1 MFFYNGKRVRRVGF
15 LGFGKS
21 NKAIADYLSENYG
34 DLEFTVRTYEP
45 IRKEVA
51 ASEYFHGADMLS
63 SISEDILF
71 LSPSARRDD
80 KRLVDAK
87 NRGVIISSDAELFF
101 SSNPKNVFAVTGS
114 DGKST
119 TTYLTSRILA
129 GHFRDAVPCGNF
141 GDPLT
146 PHIADAEG
154 YAYVTELSSFTLNY
168 LAPKSRRALITN
180 ITENHLDWHSSL
192 EEYAAAKMRIYEN
205 AEEIALNYDSE
216 LTRNLA
222 RDLDVHTVY
231 SVAVGEKELRK
242 RIGAKNYVTVEG
254 GGIRSAGEEILK
266 ISDIAARGDYNV
278 ANFTAAIAMSLGYHD
293 KRRIRDIARSFT
305 GLPHRRELIGSFRG
319 VKYYDSAI
327 DSTPHRTA
335 ETLSGFDGRVI
346 VILGGRSKRLDYAPL
361 VDALKKKA
369 KHIVLTGES
378 ASEILDILESDGDFS
393 RLGIGH
399 AVIDDFIEA
408 VIYSSSIA
416 SPGDTVVL
424 SPAATSFDRF
434 TNFEEKG
441 RSFTD
446 AVRRFAKERN

>member
-1 MFFYNGKRVRRVGF
+1 MFFYNGNRVRRVGF

-21 NKAIADYLSENYG
+21 NKAIYDYLSENYG
-34 DLEFTVRTYEP
+34 DLSFTVRTYEP
-45 IRKEVA
+45 IQKEIA

-63 SISEDILF
+63 HVTEDILF
-71 LSPSARRDD
+71 LSPSARRDNEMI
-80 KRLVDAK
+80 AEAMS
-87 NRGVIISSDAELFF
+87 RGVMISSDAELFF
-101 SSNPKNVFAVTGS
+101 SSMPENVFAVTGS

-129 GHFRDAVPCGNF
+129 GDFRDAVPCGNF

-146 PHIADAEG
+146 PHLADAEG

-180 ITENHLDWHSSL
+180 ISENHLDWHSSF

-205 AEEIALNYDSE
+205 AEEIVLNYDSE
-216 LTRNLA
+216 ITRNLA
-222 RDLDVHTVY
+222 KDLDIHTVY
-231 SVAVGEKELRK
+231 SVSIGEKELRR
-242 RIGAKNYVTVEG
+242 RIEAKNYLTLEG
-254 GGIRSAGEEILK
+254 GFIRSSGEEILN
-266 ISDIAARGDYNV
+266 ISDIALKGDYNIS
-278 ANFTAAIAMSLGYHD
+278 NFTAAIAMSLGYHD

-327 DSTPHRTA
+327 DSTPRRTA
-335 ETLSGFDGRVI
+335 ETLSCFDGRVI

-378 ASEILDILESDGDFS
+378 ASEILDAIISDGDFT